1 MSHHWYVN
9 GLEFE
14 VLSIHQ
20 DKPKTMVHL
29 NHVSNGVTYEA
40 HGWTRWDGKDGKDG
54 KDEWSN
60 GKGVL
65 IAMKRARRKIEK
77 RLKWEV
83 GVSQRAIDASAA
95 REQARKDAAR
105 QWSSKAALIR
115 LHRDGGTVEL

>member
-1 MSHHWYVN
+1 MIEAKHLWYVD
-9 GLEFE
+9 GLEYE

-20 DKPKTMVHL
+20 NKPHTMAHL
-29 NHVSNGVTYEA
+29 KHVWNGVTYEA
-40 HGWTRWDGKDGKDG
+40 RGWTRWDGKDK
-54 KDEWSN
+54 WLNSR
-60 GKGVL
+60 GVQ

-95 REQARKDAAR
+95 RERARKDAAR

-115 LHRDGGTVEL
+115 LHRDGGTVQL